1 MNNTNNKLILFQ
13 HCLVILSSST
23 SARMGPE
30 NPQGLLELNLP
41 MKIRNG
47 TGFGNVN
54 DFFFLKE
61 RGAKGGGVHAK
72 SPTKCHIFQTEE
84 NISKFSRCMI

>member
-61 RGAKGGGVHAK
+61 RGARGGGCMPSHRPNA
-72 SPTKCHIFQTEE
+72 TY
-84 NISKFSRCMI
+84 SRQKKI

>member
-13 HCLVILSSST
+13 HCFVILSSST

-47 TGFGNVN
+47 AGFGNVN

-61 RGAKGGGVHAK
+61 RGAKGGGWCMPSHRPNA
-72 SPTKCHIFQTEE
+72 TY
-84 NISKFSRCMI
+84 SRQKKI